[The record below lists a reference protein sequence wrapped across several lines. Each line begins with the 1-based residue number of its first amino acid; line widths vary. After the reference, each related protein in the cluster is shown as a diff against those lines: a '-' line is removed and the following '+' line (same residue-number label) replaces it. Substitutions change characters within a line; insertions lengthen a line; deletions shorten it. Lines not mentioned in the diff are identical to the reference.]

1 MRASQERGTVPQ
13 MGGKSLFEQSLV
25 NLGCI
30 PGEAWLVALF
40 ACGLSASSD
49 LAFWTTGESLSWTW
63 IGPFLILTAVWLAG
77 VYVSALGI
85 VRRSASF
92 RGYARFALT
101 SVAIVVPLGLTLSL
115 IIFGKPYLTEGTRVA
130 VLLVVFVI
138 TFGLGSLLVGWPV
151 AQSMSRKFV
160 SPIRFYRATRGH
172 RGSLILSGF
181 AVAGMGK
188 ADFVPDI
195 SKANNVGEAVL
206 IAIADG
212 FLGLLLLGL
221 SAAIAATAWQFA
233 ARRDNS
239 LDPDVSG

>member
-1 MRASQERGTVPQ
+1 
-13 MGGKSLFEQSLV
+13 
-25 NLGCI
+25 
-30 PGEAWLVALF
+30 
-40 ACGLSASSD
+40 
-49 LAFWTTGESLSWTW
+49 
-63 IGPFLILTAVWLAG
+63 
-77 VYVSALGI
+77 
-85 VRRSASF
+85 
-92 RGYARFALT
+92 
-101 SVAIVVPLGLTLSL
+101 
-115 IIFGKPYLTEGTRVA
+115 
-130 VLLVVFVI
+130 
-138 TFGLGSLLVGWPV
+138 
-151 AQSMSRKFV
+151 MSRKFF
-160 SPIRFYRATRGH
+160 SPTRFYRATRGH